1 MKESQW
7 RIPGTARILGASAG
21 VFTPRPRPSALGAR
35 CSVLGARTSHPR
47 PPFTLNDHS
56 QVRPGLPAYVARS
69 CVIETLPA
77 NNRVAMVTVSGGV
90 GVLMA
95 DDAAG
100 RGLAVPPML
109 ESPHRRMLKLVPF
122 AAARNPVDVTGQFL
136 NDPSLLDQA
145 IELAATNGDYGS
157 LVGFQG
163 SSARNSAPMEATRAF
178 WSERKRE
185 IPGKH
190 FAVSGSCTPDYTRDL
205 EAAGIPVYEEAMHA
219 TRAIAALGGLR
230 ALIPRAVPSPGRPG
244 TRIPPRRPHQ
254 RARRPQDRRR
264 RRPDRAARHAHI
276 AREAADA
283 ASGLSFPVVLKV
295 LSADILHKSDIGG
308 VRLGVADRA
317 AAETAFDEILAASR
331 SAQPDAAIDGC
342 LVAPMVTGGVET
354 ILGVQRDPV
363 FGFIVMFGLGGIFVE
378 ALKDLT
384 VRAAPFDEAEARTM
398 IESVAAYPLLTGLRS
413 QPPADLGALAL
424 DPVVVTRPPPQD
436 RTHRALRPHAVPSA
450 PILGIQS
457 AIGNPESGG
466 SRSPPGPSTTGPEKC
481 AQAFGNPS
489 DFDSLTGPSD
499 RLVHVP
505 RHRSWNNP

>member
-1 MKESQW
+1 M
-7 RIPGTARILGASAG
+7 
-21 VFTPRPRPSALGAR
+21 
-35 CSVLGARTSHPR
+35 
-47 PPFTLNDHS
+47 
-56 QVRPGLPAYVARS
+56 
-69 CVIETLPA
+69 
-77 NNRVAMVTVSGGV
+77 
-90 GVLMA
+90 
-95 DDAAG
+95 
-100 RGLAVPPML
+100 
-109 ESPHRRMLKLVPF
+109 
-122 AAARNPVDVTGQFL
+122 
-136 NDPSLLDQA
+136 
-145 IELAATNGDYGS
+145 
-157 LVGFQG
+157 
-163 SSARNSAPMEATRAF
+163 
-178 WSERKRE
+178 
-185 IPGKH
+185 
-190 FAVSGSCTPDYTRDL
+190 
-205 EAAGIPVYEEAMHA
+205 
-219 TRAIAALGGLR
+219 
-230 ALIPRAVPSPGRPG
+230 PSPGRPG

-342 LVAPMVTGGVET
+342 LVAPMVTGGVEN

-424 DPVVVTRPPPQD
+424 DPVVVTRPHPKTAPTAPSGPTLFPRLLSSAYNRPSETPNRAGRVRRQDHRRQDQTNVHRHLEPQRFRFAYGTIRSP
-436 RTHRALRPHAVPSA
+436 RTCAATSILEQSMKTTACMLR
-450 PILGIQS
+450 LGIGRRPIVTNIANRVLRSFVCGRSEEMRLLGARTKWADETVHCS
-457 AIGNPESGG
+457 AGVLLALSSGMLE
-466 SRSPPGPSTTGPEKC
+466 RRR
-481 AQAFGNPS
+481 
-489 DFDSLTGPSD
+489 
-499 RLVHVP
+499 RLG
-505 RHRSWNNP
+505 